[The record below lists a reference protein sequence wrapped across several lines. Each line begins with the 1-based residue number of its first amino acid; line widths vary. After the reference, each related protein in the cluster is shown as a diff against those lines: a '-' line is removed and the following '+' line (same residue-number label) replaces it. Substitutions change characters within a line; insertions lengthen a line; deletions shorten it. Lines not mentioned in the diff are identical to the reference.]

1 MSLLFR
7 TICFSLL
14 VVASTTYAGD
24 QTALKQLLAEM
35 RPLVAAGNATPI
47 QTVLARHQII
57 FKTNFKIHLNEVD
70 LEFSQ
75 RPKGVSED
83 EWLAL
88 QASKIQMSS
97 EFGEVSAALYDLDH
111 DSKRDLIINCYSG
124 GTGLFSL
131 IYTFRRE
138 GDLFVSSQKT
148 PSPSSMDNLYSI
160 NGRGSDQE
168 GTWINLNQ
176 QTYLAY
182 RDGIYGY
189 DTLVL
194 RTPFSIEDQL
204 SSVGLQVDYRYRNYL
219 TRTQIDYGEKRIN
232 PMTKALQRRI
242 QNGLDQLDT
251 HPDKEF
257 GECPATHSVDVDPSD
272 KITWP
277 WFGAGHY
284 TFDIL
289 ADFPVWIKGH
299 CGAARLINVR
309 NSYRTADHF
318 IGNMLRYMPTPNSE
332 ALEFEIKT
340 TRKATAIKTFTPTK
354 ENTY

>member
-1 MSLLFR
+1 MSALFR
-7 TICFSLL
+7 SICFALL
-14 VVASTTYAGD
+14 VVASTTYASE
-24 QTALKQLLAEM
+24 QAALKQLLAEM
-35 RPLVAAGNATPI
+35 RPLVSAGNATPI
-47 QTVLARHQII
+47 QTVLARHQVN
-57 FKTNFKIHLNEVD
+57 FKTSFTIHLNEVG

-75 RPKGVSED
+75 RPRGVSEN

-111 DSKRDLIINCYSG
+111 DGNRDLIINCYSG

-138 GDLFVSSQKT
+138 GGLFVSSPKT

-182 RDGIYGY
+182 RDGIYGS

-194 RTPFSIEDQL
+194 RTPFSLEDQL

-219 TRTQIDYGEKRIN
+219 SGKQTAYDGTPVKTLSKTLQQKIQ
-232 PMTKALQRRI
+232 KA
-242 QNGLDQLDT
+242 LDQLDT
-251 HPDKEF
+251 LPETEF
-257 GECPATHSVDVDPSD
+257 GQCPATHAVNVDPSD
-272 KITWP
+272 EIAWP

-299 CGAARLINVR
+299 CGAVRLINVR

-318 IGNMLRYMPTPNSE
+318 IGNMLMYMPAPNSE